1 MGAGRIGLMGGL
13 GALAALAAV
22 FALAPVAS
30 ADLAFCA
37 PGEGAGQCS
46 GAGGVA
52 VDFESGRLYV
62 ADAGNDRVDVFEANG
77 GFVFAFG
84 WEVNAEAPE
93 AKLQVCTE
101 ATGCRKGSAGAGT
114 GQFNQPQRV
123 AVDNDPASL
132 SRHDVYVGTD
142 NFRVQKFGPD
152 GSFELGFGWGV
163 RDGSEAAQTCGPE
176 ASPPSAVCLTG
187 QQGGGEGQIAGRL
200 TGALTDPIA
209 VGPGGVVSVG
219 DPTNT
224 KESEGYLPRIE
235 RFSAAGA
242 FLESAAIAGTANAKS
257 NFPTALAVDGTGDS
271 YVHFRAAGIHKY
283 HPDGS
288 SYGAPYPLDEGE
300 FATALAVDA
309 AGNLY
314 AKENEAGAPV
324 SWSAMVTE
332 HDSAGAYLRR
342 WGYGTVP
349 NGFVQGIAPF
359 HSGAGEVFLS
369 VQNVPPAGVL
379 YLAFLAGPQA
389 PPGSVQAPV
398 ATVGNTKAT
407 LGAEVNPEGKASSY
421 RFDYVREALCEE
433 DEAEGGECFEEAQH
447 AEGTIGPGDFKLH
460 KVSAQAGCS
469 DPVNEASEAGK
480 CLIPETA
487 YRFRLTATNTDG
499 DGNTSPPID
508 GGSFTTKPAI
518 EFGDVWSTGVGI
530 EAATLHA
537 EANPLGIPTT
547 AYFQYI
553 SEASCEEAEA
563 EGGECF
569 EEAAEIPDVAHGANP
584 IDLGAGEAFAEP
596 SASPAGLDPATVY
609 RFRLVA
615 SDDLIAPKE
624 VPGPE
629 ASFTT
634 FAAPGAPPGCAANAA
649 FRTGPSAALPDC
661 RAYEMVSPIDKGGG
675 DIVVLRQRLTLLPA
689 VLEQSATSGAKLAYG
704 SSRAFGDAPS
714 GAFTSQY
721 IASRHAGVGWSTHG
735 ISTPR
740 ENLVV
745 PLSASGDSELKALSP
760 DLCRSWLVTVSEPKL
775 TPNAVKGFPNLY
787 RDDLCGPE
795 GFEALTTV
803 EPPNVDPVTYD
814 KLELQGRS
822 ADGTKG
828 IYLAPDALTGEAG
841 PGQQQ
846 LYEHSPAGLHLVCI
860 LPDGAPTAPCTGG
873 GAGEGNGLM
882 RSALVQG
889 AMSSDGERV
898 FWSAAESGTGPLYLR
913 QDSEQG
919 IATEE
924 CAAGKP
930 CTVAVSK
937 QGEEATGSGTARFW
951 CAAADGSS
959 AIYAVGAD
967 LYRAEISEEAGHPVS
982 TTTLIAHK
990 LKGLAG
996 CSQDASHLYLV
1007 SEEALSGA
1015 NAEGKSP
1022 AADQPNLYL
1031 YDATRP
1037 EAERISFVATLAAAD
1052 VSGNYLL
1059 SPQVRYRTSRV
1070 APDGESA
1077 AFMSAGSLTGY
1088 DNLDAASKQADTE
1101 VYLYDA
1107 REERLRCASCNPSG
1121 ARPEGRL
1128 GTIQKDELA
1137 GVWMAAR
1144 LPVPQ
1149 NTLYASRALSAD
1161 GERLFFDSYDSL
1173 APADSNGAEDVY
1185 QWEAAGEGGCTKASP
1200 SFSAANGGCV
1210 DVISSGQS
1218 AQDSEF
1224 LDADPSGANAFF
1236 TTLSSLLPQDP
1247 GLIDAYDARVN
1258 GGLPGPPQPSGEC
1271 EGAACQGFHPAPE
1284 DATPASAAPAGD
1296 GNLSETAKGPGRRP
1310 CPKGK
1315 RKVRRHGKARCVK
1328 KHHKKSHGH
1337 KHRRGHGKRS
1347 AR

>member
-1 MGAGRIGLMGGL
+1 MGAGRIGWIGGL

-22 FALAPVAS
+22 FALAPSAS

-62 ADAGNDRVDVFEANG
+62 ADTGNNRVDVFEANG
-77 GFVFAFG
+77 DFIFAFG

-132 SRHDVYVGTD
+132 SRHDVYVGTG
-142 NFRVQKFGPD
+142 NFRVQKFGSD

-187 QQGGGEGQIAGRL
+187 LKGSGLCQFQESNANQNPVAIGPAGV
-200 TGALTDPIA
+200 I
-209 VGPGGVVSVG
+209 SVAN
-219 DPTNT
+219 PT
-224 KESEGYLPRIE
+224 KLVQSEGYEPRIE
-235 RFSAAGA
+235 RFTSGGECIEAVP
-242 FLESAAIAGTANAKS
+242 IAGTGGESKFDN
-257 NFPTALAVDGTGDS
+257 PTSLAVDGTGDS

-288 SYGAPYPLDEGE
+288 SYGAPYPLDEDE

-314 AKENEAGAPV
+314 AKENEAVP
-324 SWSAMVTE
+324 SPWSEMVTE

-349 NGFVQGIAPF
+349 NSFVGGIAPF
-359 HSGAGEVFLS
+359 HSGAGDVFLS
-369 VQNVPPAGVL
+369 VQNAGVL
-379 YLAFLAGPQA
+379 YLAFPAPGPQV
-389 PPGSVQAPV
+389 PPASVQAPV

-407 LGAEVNPEGKASSY
+407 LGAEVNPEGKASGY

-447 AEGTIGPGDFKLH
+447 REGAIGPVDFKLH
-460 KVSAQAGCS
+460 KASAQAGCA

-480 CLIPETA
+480 CLVPETR

-499 DGNTSPPID
+499 NGNTPIEEVE
-508 GGSFTTKPAI
+508 GQPLSFETKPAI

-530 EAATLHA
+530 ETATLRA

-547 AYFQYI
+547 AYFQYV
-553 SEASCEEAEA
+553 SEETCEEDEA

-569 EEAAEIPDVAHGANP
+569 EAATEIPDVAHGANP

-596 SASPAGLDPATVY
+596 SASPSGLDPATAY

-615 SDDLIAPKE
+615 SDALIAPKE
-624 VPGPE
+624 VAGPE
-629 ASFTT
+629 GSFTT
-634 FAAPGAPPGCAANAA
+634 FAAPGAPPSCAANAA

-661 RAYEMVSPIDKGGG
+661 RAYEMVSPIDKEGG

-714 GAFTSQY
+714 GPYTSQY
-721 IASRHAGVGWSTHG
+721 IATRHAGEGWTNHG
-735 ISTPR
+735 ISPPR

-745 PLSASGDSELKALSP
+745 PLSASADSELKTLSP
-760 DLCRSWLVTVSEPKL
+760 DLCESWLVTVSEPKL
-775 TPNAVKGFPNLY
+775 TPDAVKGFPNLY
-787 RDDLCGPE
+787 RDDLCGAE
-795 GFEALTTV
+795 GFKALTTV
-803 EPPNVDPVTYD
+803 EPPTVDPVTYD

-828 IYLAPDALTGEAG
+828 VFLAPDKLTGEAS

-860 LPDGAPTAPCTGG
+860 LPNGTPTAPCTGG

-882 RSALVQG
+882 RTALVQG
-889 AMSSDGERV
+889 AMSDSGQRV
-898 FWSAAESGTGPLYLR
+898 FWSAASTSTGPLYMR
-913 QDSEQG
+913 QSPEQG
-919 IATEE
+919 IVPGEE
-924 CAAGKP
+924 CTAGKP
-930 CTVAVSK
+930 CTVPVS
-937 QGEEATGSGTARFW
+937 GEGEVATGSGTARFW
-951 CAAADGSS
+951 CAAADGST

-967 LYRAEISEEAGHPVS
+967 LYRVEITEEAGHPVS
-982 TTTLIAHK
+982 HSTLVAHK
-990 LKGLAG
+990 FKGLAG
-996 CSQDASHLYLV
+996 CSEDASHLYLV
-1007 SEEALSGA
+1007 SEEELTGP

-1031 YDATRP
+1031 YDASKP
-1037 EAERISFVATLAAAD
+1037 EGERFAFVAALAGAD
-1052 VSGNYLL
+1052 SYVTNPRAEL
-1059 SPQVRYRTSRV
+1059 RTSRV

-1088 DNLDAASKQADTE
+1088 DNLDAASKQADAE

-1121 ARPEGRL
+1121 ERPEGRL
-1128 GTIQKDELA
+1128 GTIQKNELA

-1149 NTLYASRALSAD
+1149 NTLYASRALAED
-1161 GERLFFDSYDSL
+1161 GKRLFFNSYDPL
-1173 APADSNGAEDVY
+1173 APTDSNGAEDLY
-1185 QWEAAGEGGCTKASP
+1185 QWEAAGEGGCAKGSP

-1210 DVISSGQS
+1210 DLISSGQS

-1224 LDADPSGANAFF
+1224 VDADPSGQNAFF
-1236 TTLSSLLPQDP
+1236 TTLSSLVDQDP
-1247 GLIDAYDARVN
+1247 GLIDVYDARVN
-1258 GGLPGPPQPSGEC
+1258 GGLPGLSTPSGEC

-1296 GNLSETAKGPGRRP
+1296 GNLQEAAKGPGRHP